1 MNKAETAQLLTVIS
15 QIDNRK
21 LEPATVEAWFAVL
34 GHLDYSIAV
43 ESARV
48 HFRDSTDYLMPAHI
62 VAGARRIQERLD
74 REERR
79 HRPAIETKE
88 ITFDR
93 AEFDRQVAEA
103 IQFYRE
109 ENNV

>member
-1 MNKAETAQLLTVIS
+1 LNKAETAQLLTVIS
-15 QIDNRK
+15 QLDNRK
-21 LEPATVEAWFAVL
+21 LEPATVEAWHAVL

-43 ESARV
+43 EAARV

-62 VAGARRIQERLD
+62 VAGTKRIQDRLD

-79 HRPAIETKE
+79 HTQAIEMKE

-103 IQFYRE
+103 IEFYRE
-109 ENNV
+109 QKNV